1 MLKLTLIFL
10 ASGLGGLLRYLLGS
24 AIQHWWGPSFPL
36 GTLIVNIT
44 GCLAMGFLATAFS
57 GSLHI
62 REEFRLAILV
72 GILGGYTTFSSFS
85 KETLVLA
92 NAGEWLKAS
101 LYILLSVAL
110 SLLAAYAGAALATKF
125 FAPAPPTT

>member
-10 ASGLGGLLRYLLGS
+10 ASGLGGLLRYIFGA

-57 GSLHI
+57 TTLHI

-85 KETLVLA
+85 GETLALTT
-92 NAGEWLKAS
+92 AGEWLKAS
-101 LYILLSVAL
+101 LYVLLSVAI
-110 SLLAAYAGAALATKF
+110 SLLAAYAGAALATKLF
-125 FAPAPPTT
+125 PAAPTT